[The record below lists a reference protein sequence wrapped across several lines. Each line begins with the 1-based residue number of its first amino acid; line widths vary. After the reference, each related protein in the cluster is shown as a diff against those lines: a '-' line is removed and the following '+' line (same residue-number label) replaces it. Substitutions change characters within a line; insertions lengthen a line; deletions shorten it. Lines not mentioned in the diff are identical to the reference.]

1 MRGRSLQR
9 SGAPSGGG
17 TGRRM
22 TVCCKVGGAG
32 AYWSGFC
39 WSGRVISWPLTRR
52 PRAIQLHPSTV
63 PAEQQLRPV
72 YGCGVSVSSKR
83 PQEGQLDALP
93 PGGSV
98 HCLTARYP
106 LPAASTS
113 PQVRYWNFI
122 LALYRYIYIYIL
134 HIFLALLL
142 NSAVKGSLI
151 FTAGL
156 FTLQRISLAG
166 CPLTISVW
174 SSALF
179 LVDNHHE
186 VYLWQGWWPQDTG
199 NTGSAR
205 IRWDVDRKCAMETV
219 LQYCRGILV
228 TDFKCYGHLCEE
240 QFMFGWPQPP
250 PVFLVQIDQAFFF
263 FFGLRAPEKNERKP
277 PKAYLIHA
285 GLEPLTFTNMFP
297 SWEHREDIAEITE
310 RVGGGGSEQQTL
322 HDSAGK
328 HKLLFQGLGAFFFFF
343 LSVLFSFF
351 SLLWYFPSCV
361 LSGGRGL

>member
-1 MRGRSLQR
+1 M
-9 SGAPSGGG
+9 SGKPQNLRDYLPWASVTSVLSSCPLETGLHSSSNITIWECDEGAEPAAFWGPL
-17 TGRRM
+17 GRRDRKAYDCM
-22 TVCCKVGGAG
+22 LQGGGAG

-39 WSGRVISWPLTRR
+39 WSSRVISWPLTRR

-98 HCLTARYP
+98 HRLTARYP
-106 LPAASTS
+106 LPAASPS
-113 PQVRYWNFI
+113 PPVRYWNFI
-122 LALYRYIYIYIL
+122 LALYRCIYIYRYIL

-151 FTAGL
+151 FTTGL
-156 FTLQRISLAG
+156 FTSQRISLAG
-166 CPLTISVW
+166 CPLTFSVW

-219 LQYCRGILV
+219 LQYCRGIPV
-228 TDFKCYGHLCEE
+228 ADFKC
-240 QFMFGWPQPP
+240 
-250 PVFLVQIDQAFFF
+250 
-263 FFGLRAPEKNERKP
+263 
-277 PKAYLIHA
+277 
-285 GLEPLTFTNMFP
+285 
-297 SWEHREDIAEITE
+297 
-310 RVGGGGSEQQTL
+310 
-322 HDSAGK
+322 
-328 HKLLFQGLGAFFFFF
+328 
-343 LSVLFSFF
+343 
-351 SLLWYFPSCV
+351 
-361 LSGGRGL
+361 